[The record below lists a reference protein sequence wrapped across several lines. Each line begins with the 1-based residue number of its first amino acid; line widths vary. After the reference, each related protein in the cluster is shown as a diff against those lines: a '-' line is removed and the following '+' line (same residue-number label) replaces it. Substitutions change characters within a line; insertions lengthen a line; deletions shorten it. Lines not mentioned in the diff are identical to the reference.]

1 MENKICTV
9 CKIEKN
15 ISTTF
20 LKNIQ
25 NVKPAISKEV

>member
-9 CKIEKN
+9 CEIEK

-20 LKNIQ
+20 TENIQ
-25 NVKPAISKEV
+25 NVKIVISKEV